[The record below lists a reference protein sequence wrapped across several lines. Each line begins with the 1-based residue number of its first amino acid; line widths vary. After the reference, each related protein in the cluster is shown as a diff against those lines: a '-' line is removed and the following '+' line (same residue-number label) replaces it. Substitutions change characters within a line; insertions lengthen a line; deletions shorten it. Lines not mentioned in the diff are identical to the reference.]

1 MKSMCSYENDSNE
14 RTALTLALAYTDYA
28 EGAAPAEPAVP
39 AEDVQESL
47 NATF

>member
-1 MKSMCSYENDSNE
+1 MCSDGNDSNE
-14 RTALTLALAYTDYA
+14 RTDLALQLAYTSGA

-39 AEDVQESL
+39 AEEVQESL